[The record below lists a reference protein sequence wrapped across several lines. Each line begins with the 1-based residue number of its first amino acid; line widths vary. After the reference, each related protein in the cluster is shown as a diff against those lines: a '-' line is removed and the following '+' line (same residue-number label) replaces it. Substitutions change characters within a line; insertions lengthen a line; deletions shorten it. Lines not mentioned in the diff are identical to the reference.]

1 VSRAA
6 FPLIKIGLVLTVILV
21 GYARVRAKDLPASN
35 QEITRCLAA
44 CRAVCARR
52 IADTE
57 RLAKCPKRG
66 AGERIAA

>member
-6 FPLIKIGLVLTVILV
+6 SPLIKIGLVLTVILV
-21 GYARVRAKDLPASN
+21 GYARVRAKELPASN

-52 IADTE
+52 IADAE
-57 RLAKCPKRG
+57 RTAKCPTRTAREG
-66 AGERIAA
+66 IAA